1 MLNIVD
7 IFYTTMRNFGPDRS
21 MRNPVMFVTEI
32 AFFIALVLS
41 ISPGALNLPSTAQ
54 YEQFYIVVAILL
66 FLTVFLSNLS
76 DAISEGKSKVITSS
90 LSRFRKE
97 ATAHLVIGDGTSE
110 VGSGEL
116 RRGDVIVVNAGEAI
130 PIDGEIIEGSG
141 YVNESNITGESR
153 PVLKVLEDSVTG
165 STTLVTDRLKVKVT
179 ANAGE
184 TFVDKMIELIRAA
197 KRERTS
203 NEIALNVFLSS
214 LTLVFLIVTSLI
226 FAALIFLHHSP
237 NIVILIVLLIALIP
251 TTIGALLPT
260 IGVAAI
266 NKISEYN
273 VIAKSGKA
281 IESAGDID
289 TIILDKTGTV
299 TMGEREAVKFYPN
312 KGVEYGEFVK
322 AAMMCSIQD
331 QTKEGMSV
339 LKLAA
344 KEGYVTKD
352 LKMDGYEFIPFSAD
366 TKYSGVESGGNMI
379 LKGALRALKSRF
391 EIADTFI
398 EALCKEIS
406 LKGGTALPVARKGE
420 FLGVIELNDMLK
432 PGIKERLAS
441 LRQMNI
447 KTIMCTGDDEVTASY
462 IARESGIDEFV
473 ANATPSDK
481 YDVVM
486 REKGNQRMVAMV
498 GDGTNDAPA
507 LAKADV
513 GLAMN
518 NGTQTAK
525 ESANMVDLDNDPTK
539 LMDIIFLGKQ
549 ILITRGA
556 LTTFSFA
563 NDVAKYFV
571 IIPAI
576 FFFYPGLSFLNLL
589 ALGNP
594 ILAITSA
601 LIYNTF
607 VILALI
613 PMAVRGV
620 RFRPTSPDELLRRNV
635 LIYGLGGIIIPFI
648 AIKIIYTVLLVGG
661 VAW

>member
-1 MLNIVD
+1 MKIDIGNVIVLS
-7 IFYTTMRNFGPDRS
+7 FRNFLPDRS
-21 MRNPVMFVTEI
+21 MKNPVMFVTEL
-32 AFFIALVLS
+32 AFFISVAFA
-41 ISPGALNLPSTAQ
+41 IFPGSGAAGGLEP
-54 YEQFYIVVAILL
+54 FYIAVASLL
-66 FLTVFLSNLS
+66 FMTVFLSNLS

-90 LSRFRKE
+90 LSRFKKE
-97 ATAHLVIGDGTSE
+97 SVAHLVTEDGE
-110 VGSGEL
+110 KDVGSQSLRKGDILMVRTGE
-116 RRGDVIVVNAGEAI
+116 VI

-165 STTLVTDRLKVKVT
+165 STTLVTDTLKIRVT

-184 TFVDKMIELIRAA
+184 TFVDNMIKLIGSAR
-197 KRERTS
+197 RERTS
-203 NEIALNVFLSS
+203 NEIALSVFLSAM
-214 LTLVFLIVTSLI
+214 TLVFLIVTSLI
-226 FAALIFLHHSP
+226 FSVLIFLHKSP
-237 NIVILIVLLIALIP
+237 DIIILIVLLIALIP

-273 VIAKSGKA
+273 VIAKSGRA

-312 KGVEYGEFVK
+312 KGVEYDDFVR
-322 AAMMCSIQD
+322 ASALASFQD

-339 LKLAA
+339 VKLASI
-344 KEGYVTKD
+344 EGLQLSEDDVK
-352 LKMDGYEFIPFSAD
+352 GYDFLPFSAE
-366 TKYSGVESGGNMI
+366 TKYSGITKDGERI
-379 LKGALRALKSRF
+379 LKGALRALTTKTGMS
-391 EIADTFI
+391 DQFI

-406 LKGGTALPVARKGE
+406 MKGGTALPVVRDDE
-420 FLGVIELNDMLK
+420 FIGVIELNDMLK
-432 PGIKERLAS
+432 PGIRERLAS
-441 LRQMNI
+441 LREMNI
-447 KTIMCTGDDEVTASY
+447 KTIMCTGDDEVTAAY
-462 IARESGIDEFV
+462 IARESGIDEYV
-473 ANATPSDK
+473 ANTTPEGK

-486 REKGNQRMVAMV
+486 REKNNQRMVAMV

-525 ESANMVDLDNDPTK
+525 DSANMVDLDSDPTK
-539 LMDIIFLGKQ
+539 LMDVIILGKQ

-563 NDVAKYFV
+563 NDIAKYFV

-576 FFFYPGLSFLNLL
+576 FYFYPGLSFLNIL
-589 ALGNP
+589 ALNSP
-594 ILAITSA
+594 IAAITSA
-601 LIYNTF
+601 LLYNTF

-620 RFRPTSPDELLRRNV
+620 RFRPSNPDSLLRRNI
-635 LIYGLGGIIIPFI
+635 LIYGIGGIVIPFI
-648 AIKIIYTVLLVGG
+648 AIKIIYTILVAGG